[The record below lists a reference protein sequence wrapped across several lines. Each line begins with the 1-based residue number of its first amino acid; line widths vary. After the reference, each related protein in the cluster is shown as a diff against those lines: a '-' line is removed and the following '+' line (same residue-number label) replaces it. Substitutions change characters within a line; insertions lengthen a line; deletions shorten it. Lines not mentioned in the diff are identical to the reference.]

1 MRLASLR
8 PEGFD
13 CDQVAPHLVDETGG
27 DELFGRWGEGHG
39 ASVQTSPNRSL
50 IGLGLFLL
58 SRQCYKRHMEF
69 RILGP
74 LEVVE
79 DDRAVRLDRRRLRA
93 LLAYLLLHANRP
105 VSADQLIEEV
115 WGPEPPKTAAA
126 SLQNYISRLRKA
138 IGSELIVSQAPGYVL
153 RVDPERFDLARF
165 ERLVAE
171 ARRSAEP
178 RERAEKLRVA
188 LSLWRGPALEDLTFE
203 SFAQTEIARLEE
215 ARLEALEERL
225 DADLALGRAGD
236 LLGELEGLV
245 ARYPLRERFRAQLM
259 LALYRAG
266 RQADALAA
274 YQDAR
279 RMLLDELG
287 LEPNEE
293 LRGLEQAI
301 LRQDP
306 LAADIEDARAERGP
320 DRRTVTVLFCDL
332 VDSTGLAARLD
343 PEAYRVI
350 MERYFTAVRAPI
362 ERHGG
367 TVEKFIGDAVM
378 AVFGVPEL
386 HEDDALRAVRAAV
399 EIRSVLEELAELA
412 AAEWDVP
419 LAGRIGLDSGEVH
432 VISASREDLRVSGAA
447 ASSAAKLEQ
456 RASPGEV
463 LLGTDTYR
471 LVRDAVSAAPVD
483 LPDGLQAWQLD
494 ELVPDAPPYTRRL
507 DAELIGREAE
517 LERLREAYAN
527 ASADKHCRVVTIV
540 GEAGI
545 GKTRL
550 AREFVGPLRDRASVL
565 IGRCVSYGEG
575 ATYLP
580 IAEIVRQATA
590 EPSLAGI
597 REVLQGEEDAD
608 AVAQRVAEL
617 VGVAESPSGPGEA
630 FWAVRRLLESIA
642 RKGPVVVGLDDIHWA
657 EPTLLDLVEY
667 LGEWAEGPILVVCLA
682 RGDLLDARPG
692 WGGPTSTGFLVRLQ
706 PLSEQKLGAFVQ
718 QLAGSPVD
726 PQVQERI
733 IEQSGGNPLFAEQ
746 LLALFQEAPELAL
759 DKTPATVEALLAS
772 RLNRL
777 DPRELGVMRRAAVV
791 GRRFTRVE
799 LDDLSLDDDVDR
811 HLASLTE
818 RGLVR
823 PVEDVFRFHHVLV
836 RDVAYRGIPKA
847 ERAELHELAA
857 KGLDRRDGTDELVGY
872 HFEQAFRYLTEL
884 QRHDEHAH
892 ELAAAGSERL
902 GRAGIRAWK
911 RADAPAAVNL
921 LSRAVDLVPEAAEL
935 ACELGPALRMRGD
948 VTRAGEVLAG
958 ASESIEE
965 RVRLR
970 ARIELAFLHSMME
983 PGHAGELLEVASA
996 AIPKLEAESDDRA
1009 LGRAWLCVGQVKG
1022 GFYCEYGA
1030 WEEAAARA
1038 SEYYRRAGWS
1048 PSTSL
1053 GDLGCALY
1061 YGPRHVPT
1069 AIARCE
1075 ALLHEHDGDRASEAN
1090 LLVWLGGLEAMRGH
1104 FSEARELV
1112 DQAGQRYEQLGLD
1125 ADSYL
1130 RLRGA
1135 VEMLAGSPELAE
1147 AALRTACTTLQ
1158 RQAQTPVLATRAAE
1172 LADAICAQGR
1182 YEEAETWA
1190 RVAHKS
1196 AGSDDLDAA
1205 FAWRYAQAR
1214 VLTRLGAIN
1223 EAQLHARDALDLVS
1237 ATDALNRHADS
1248 LLALA
1253 ETLRIQG
1260 RYDAALAHI
1269 HAAIRLYEQ
1278 KGNVVSGERAQE
1290 MLLEGAIPE

>member
-1 MRLASLR
+1 
-8 PEGFD
+8 
-13 CDQVAPHLVDETGG
+13 
-27 DELFGRWGEGHG
+27 
-39 ASVQTSPNRSL
+39 
-50 IGLGLFLL
+50 
-58 SRQCYKRHMEF
+58 MEF

-79 DDRAVRLDRRRLRA
+79 DDRPVRLDRRRLRA

-105 VSADQLIEEV
+105 VSADQLIDEV

-126 SLQNYISRLRKA
+126 SLQNYVSRLRKA
-138 IGSELIVSQAPGYVL
+138 IGSDLIVSQAPGYLL

-171 ARRSAEP
+171 ARRAAEP
-178 RERAEKLRVA
+178 RERAEKLRTA
-188 LSLWRGPALEDLTFE
+188 LSLWRGPALEDLAFE

-236 LLGELEGLV
+236 LIIELERLV
-245 ARYPLRERFRAQLM
+245 ARYPLRERFRVQLM

-266 RQADALAA
+266 RQADALVA

-287 LEPNEE
+287 LEPSEE
-293 LRGLEQAI
+293 LRNLEQAI

-306 LAADIEDARAERGP
+306 LVADIEDARTERGA

-350 MERYFTAVRAPI
+350 MERYFAAVRAPI

-399 EIRSVLEELAELA
+399 EVRSVLEELAELA

-419 LAGRIGLDSGEVH
+419 LAGRIGLASGEVH
-432 VISASREDLRVSGAA
+432 VISASRDDLRVSGAP
-447 ASSAAKLEQ
+447 ASAAAKLEQ

-463 LLGTDTYR
+463 LLGNDTYR
-471 LVRDAVSAAPVD
+471 LVRDAVRADQVE
-483 LPDGLQAWQLD
+483 LPGGLQAWHLV

-517 LERLREAYAN
+517 LQRLRGAYAN
-527 ASADKHCRVVTIV
+527 ACADRHCRVVTIV

-550 AREFVGPLRDRASVL
+550 AREFVTPLRERAQVL

-580 IAEIVRQATA
+580 IAEIVQQAAA
-590 EPSLAGI
+590 EHSLAGI
-597 REVLQGEEDAD
+597 RELLQGQEDAD
-608 AVAQRVAEL
+608 SVAQRVAEL

-630 FWAVRRLLESIA
+630 FWAVRRLIESIA

-682 RGDLLDARPG
+682 RGDLLDARPD
-692 WGGPTSTGFLVRLQ
+692 WGGPTSTGFLVKLE
-706 PLSEQKLGAFVQ
+706 PLPEEALGVFLE
-718 QLAGSPVD
+718 QLAGSQVD

-746 LLALFQEAPELAL
+746 LLALVQEAPELAL

-772 RLNRL
+772 RLDRL
-777 DPRELGVMRRAAVV
+777 DPRELGVMRRAAVI

-799 LDDLSLDDDVDR
+799 LEDLSPDNDLERQLVN
-811 HLASLTE
+811 LTE
-818 RGLVR
+818 RGLVH

-847 ERAELHELAA
+847 ERADLHELAG
-857 KGLDRRDGTDELVGY
+857 KGLDRRDATDEVVGY
-872 HFEQAFRYLTEL
+872 HFEQAYRYLTEL
-884 QRHDEHAH
+884 QREDEHVR

-935 ACELGPALRMRGD
+935 ACELGTALRSVGE
-948 VTRAGEVLAG
+948 VTRAEEVLVG
-958 ASESIEE
+958 ASEAAED
-965 RVRLR
+965 RLRLR
-970 ARIELAFLHSMME
+970 ARIELAFLRSFME
-983 PGHAGELLEVASA
+983 PDRAGDLLEIASG
-996 AIPKLEAESDDRA
+996 AIPKLEAENDDRA
-1009 LGRAWLCVGQVKG
+1009 LGRAWLSVGHVRG

-1038 SEYYRRAGWS
+1038 SDHYRRAGWS

-1053 GDLGCALY
+1053 GDLAGALY
-1061 YGPRHVPT
+1061 LGPHEVT
-1069 AIARCE
+1069 SAIARCE
-1075 ALLHEHDGDRASEAN
+1075 ALLFEHAGDRASEAN
-1090 LLVWLGGLEAMRGH
+1090 LLNWLGGLEAMRGH
-1104 FSEARELV
+1104 FSDARGLV
-1112 DQAGQRYEQLGLD
+1112 AQAAQRYEQLGLNND
-1125 ADSYL
+1125 PHL
-1130 RLRGA
+1130 RLRGV
-1135 VEMLAGSPELAE
+1135 VEMFAGAPDLAE
-1147 AALRTACTTLQ
+1147 EALRQACTTLQ
-1158 RQAQTPVLATRAAE
+1158 QQGQTAVLASRAAD
-1172 LADAICAQGR
+1172 LADALCEQGH
-1182 YEEAETWA
+1182 YEEAENWILLA
-1190 RVAHKS
+1190 RES

-1205 FAWRYAQAR
+1205 FGWRYVRAKVLAR
-1214 VLTRLGAIN
+1214 MGVVDEGEQLAR
-1223 EAQLHARDALDLVS
+1223 EAVDLV
-1237 ATDALNRHADS
+1237 ARTDALNRQGDS

-1253 ETLRIQG
+1253 EILHLQG
-1260 RYDAALAHI
+1260 SEDKALESIRGAL
-1269 HAAIRLYEQ
+1269 RLYEQ
-1278 KGNVVSGERAQE
+1278 KGNVVSAERAKA
-1290 MLLEGAIPE
+1290 MLLAGAVPE